1 MSSKKSRP
9 KPPKRGPDR
18 KIQPGPTPT
27 VGADFLPLAEGS
39 AQDTSSITGQTKKD
53 LSIKQGARESDAY
66 QQFGRL
72 RSTSP
77 FAATMLARRA
87 DRREGYVQQRA
98 VEDAARRLR

>member
-1 MSSKKSRP
+1 MSSKKSKP
-9 KPPKRGPDR
+9 KPTAPRNV
-18 KIQPGPTPT
+18 IQPGPLPT
-27 VGADFLPLAEGS
+27 VGSDGLPLAEGS
-39 AQDTSSITGQTKKD
+39 SQDTSSITGQNKKD

-98 VEDAARRLR
+98 VQDAARRLR